1 MNMNNF
7 NVGNLSGLIALF
19 NAAHDHLK
27 YPKIRLIA
35 PSGQVVVLSVA
46 GSKSQYP
53 GTILVVDEGRYPDNK
68 YFGRLFPDGRW
79 QQGRAATQE
88 VLDLVARLARD
99 PAKVASEYG
108 RLTGNCCFCR
118 KALSDE
124 RSTAVGYGGTCA
136 KHFDLPWGSVIYT
149 QAA

>member
-1 MNMNNF
+1 MNNF
-7 NVGNLSGLIALF
+7 NVGDLSGLISLF
-19 NAAHDHLK
+19 NAAKDHLK
-27 YPKIRLIA
+27 YPKIRLLA

-46 GSKSQYP
+46 GGKSQYP

-79 QQGRAATQE
+79 SAGRAATTE
-88 VLDLVARLARD
+88 VLDLLRRLAAD
-99 PAKVASEYG
+99 PATVAAEYG
-108 RLTGNCCFCR
+108 KLTGNCCFCR

-124 RSTAVGYGGTCA
+124 RSKAVGYGSTCA
-136 KHFDLPWGSVIYT
+136 EHFNLPWGAVIHQ